1 MGSAATL
8 RFLRLLTYVP
18 IFALLQNQSI
28 SSFSRSACQPML
40 LCLSHPHVPIS
51 VNVTSTRPGQFSL
64 VTHLASHHNGVSG
77 AVNHFAV
84 MLDTRS
90 RVFSGRKAR
99 IDLDIQT
106 IRCKPISI
114 IASVW
119 ESQSIAAL
127 VTSL

>member
-28 SSFSRSACQPML
+28 SSFARSACQPML
-40 LCLSHPHVPIS
+40 LCLIS

-106 IRCKPISI
+106 IRKPISI